1 MRKTDAFDLG
11 RFSDPAV
18 LILSSLVGGPKH
30 GYGLMQD
37 IAEFSGTRLEPGT
50 MYGALSRLEQRGW
63 VVALEPDGPRR
74 PYRITEMGTTVLREQ
89 LATMRQ
95 IVATAGQRL
104 AVGSEQG

>member
-37 IAEFSGTRLEPGT
+37 IADFSGTRLEPGT
-50 MYGALSRLEQRGW
+50 TYGALSRLEKRGW
-63 VVALEPDGPRR
+63 VIALEAEGPRR
-74 PYRITEMGTTVLREQ
+74 PYQITDVGRTVLQEQ
-89 LATMRQ
+89 LATMKQ
-95 IVATAGQRL
+95 IVTTASQRMALGSGQ
-104 AVGSEQG
+104 S

>member
-37 IAEFSGTRLEPGT
+37 IADFSGTQLEPGT
-50 MYGALSRLEQRGW
+50 TYGALSRLEKRGW
-63 VVALEPDGPRR
+63 VIALEAEGPRR
-74 PYRITEMGTTVLREQ
+74 PYQITDVGRTVLQEQ
-89 LATMRQ
+89 LATMKQ
-95 IVATAGQRL
+95 IVTTASQRMALGSGQ
-104 AVGSEQG
+104 S